1 MVHGLLQLRPG
12 ACDTKLTRTPGRKR
26 ARLVVG
32 SFQQEGGDG
41 ARMKLHQQRTCIG
54 CRTSTSR
61 NDLIRWVL
69 TEQAPLPAV
78 LLDVGASASGRGAW
92 THGIEKC
99 VRQAVQRR
107 AFSRAFK
114 SAVNAE
120 TVLEQFTAYEDRP
133 ASGRPSGKHDESGSE
148 I

>member
-1 MVHGLLQLRPG
+1 
-12 ACDTKLTRTPGRKR
+12 
-26 ARLVVG
+26 
-32 SFQQEGGDG
+32 
-41 ARMKLHQQRTCIG
+41 MKLHQQRTCIG

-61 NDLIRWVL
+61 NELIRWVL
-69 TEQAPLPAV
+69 TEQAPLDAV
-78 LLDVGASASGRGAW
+78 LLDVGASAFGRGAW
-92 THGIEKC
+92 THENEKC

-133 ASGRPSGKHDESGSE
+133 AFGRPSGKHDESGSE